1 MSPRPARQNGPV
13 TIYHLAEQSHWEQAL
28 REGTYTRSTR
38 ELSLE
43 QEGFIHASTAQQW
56 PVVRRRFYGDVTEPL
71 VLLEI
76 DESRLGSRVV
86 HEVGDPETG
95 EQFPHVYGPIE
106 VDAVVATTVLPP
118 PHA

>member
-1 MSPRPARQNGPV
+1 M
-13 TIYHLAEQSHWEQAL
+13 TIYHLAELSHWEQA
-28 REGTYTRSTR
+28 RRDGAYTWSTR
-38 ELSLE
+38 QLSLE
-43 QEGFIHASTAQQW
+43 EEGFIHASTAEQW

-71 VLLEI
+71 VLLEV

-86 HEVGDPETG
+86 YEVGDPGTG

>member
-1 MSPRPARQNGPV
+1 V
-13 TIYHLAEQSHWEQAL
+13 TIYHLAEPADWEQAQ
-28 REGTYTRSTR
+28 RDGAYTRSTR
-38 ELSLE
+38 GVSLE
-43 QEGFIHASTAQQW
+43 EEGFIHASTAEQW

-76 DESRLGSRVV
+76 DESRLGSPVV
-86 HEVGDPETG
+86 TEVGNPETG

>member
-1 MSPRPARQNGPV
+1 M

-28 REGTYTRSTR
+28 RDGAYTRSTR
-38 ELSLE
+38 QLSLE

-86 HEVGDPETG
+86 YEVGDPETG
-95 EQFPHVYGPIE
+95 EEFPHVYGPVE